1 LANFHQCFGGAQQK
15 SAPAPLGLPE
25 VSGQAGTPPTN
36 HTADQY
42 TIKIQTLSLNIINQS
57 LMKKIKIKKRDIVFF
72 FAGILVAII
81 IDLVINWEEN
91 KNDFID
97 GYNSVRSEEIK

>member
-1 LANFHQCFGGAQQK
+1 
-15 SAPAPLGLPE
+15 
-25 VSGQAGTPPTN
+25 
-36 HTADQY
+36 
-42 TIKIQTLSLNIINQS
+42 
-57 LMKKIKIKKRDIVFF
+57 MKKIKIKKRDIVFF